1 MNLSLQG
8 IGMTSL
14 RTRERMIK
22 RLSEQGIHNK
32 KILEIMRDTPRHI
45 FMDEALA
52 SRAYEDTAL
61 PIGYNQTISQ
71 PYIVAKMTELL
82 LGSTG
87 HLAKVLEIGTGCGYQ
102 TAILAQLVDHVYSIE
117 RILPLQRKAKGYL
130 WDLKLTNIS
139 YLYND
144 GNLGWP
150 DYAPFDGI
158 LASAAPAEIP
168 LILLQQLAIGGVM
181 VIPIGTSGQ
190 QTLQR
195 VTRKTSGYDIEELE
209 AVTFVP
215 FFIRKR
221 INKNVNAQVIFI
233 SKRSRPKVQ
242 YVNAK

>member
-1 MNLSLQG
+1 MVTKGGQSMNPSLQG

-45 FMDEALA
+45 FMDEALS

-82 LGSTG
+82 LGSSG
-87 HLAKVLEIGTGCGYQ
+87 HLGKVLEIGTGCGYQ

-117 RILPLQRKAKGYL
+117 RILPLQKKAKSHL
-130 WDLKLTNIS
+130 WDLKLKNIS

-144 GNLGWP
+144 GNQGWP
-150 DYAPFDGI
+150 DYALYDGI

-168 LILLQQLAIGGVM
+168 PVLLQQLAIGGVM
-181 VIPIGTSGQ
+181 VIPIGISGQ
-190 QTLQR
+190 QTLKR
-195 VTRKTSGYDIEELE
+195 VTRTESGFDIEELE
-209 AVTFVP
+209 EVTFVP
-215 FFIRKR
+215 FLSGKE
-221 INKNVNAQVIFI
+221 
-233 SKRSRPKVQ
+233 
-242 YVNAK
+242 